1 MVKDICFVTAAQS
14 ILDSFRENAG
24 QLGNVYRNP
33 PRLIASSATS
43 QLTPGLINVAFLCEQ
58 LLN

>member
-33 PRLIASSATS
+33 PRATS
-43 QLTPGLINVAFLCEQ
+43 QPTLGLINVAFLCEQ